1 MIYDFVVIGVP
12 AEIGGIGSTQQKL
25 RVRPGFDPIK
35 AKIGPDEYFFLS
47 RIDGQQTLR
56 DILLATGLPIERGL
70 AIVMRLRSLG
80 ALLLPG
86 ESGPNVMP
94 NANSPQ
100 ARPKPA
106 GAAAPPPAS
115 SAAVANSHPVPAGN
129 ASTEATSGVEA
140 TKTGIDLSLSDPT
153 SEELERLA
161 ESCDLPEPDRRRILA
176 MARLVNAGDPWK
188 MLGVGR
194 DADARSLKRAYFKL
208 SKDFHPDR
216 FYGRQLGSFAQQLS
230 HVFEGVSRAYD
241 KLLNPDKQGA
251 ANASA
256 VVEQFQT
263 PQEYAAELFS
273 RATAL
278 EVGGDPLAAMKLFSA
293 AVRLDPQTKYLRRS
307 ASCAL
312 AAEQPHTA
320 LDHAKKAQSNAPS
333 DPSLARLLASAF
345 KACGKLTDAEDVLV
359 MAMALKS
366 ENDVL
371 MAELRN
377 DLAEVRRLLNS

>member
-35 AKIGPDEYFFLS
+35 AQIGPDEYFFLS

-86 ESGPNVMP
+86 ESGPHVVP
-94 NANSPQ
+94 NANSAS
-100 ARPKPA
+100 ARPKPGGA
-106 GAAAPPPAS
+106 GAPPPAS
-115 SAAVANSHPVPAGN
+115 SAATGKSPTSPAANPSADAKAG
-129 ASTEATSGVEA
+129 V
-140 TKTGIDLSLSDPT
+140 GIDLSLADPT
-153 SEELERLA
+153 SDERERLA
-161 ESCDLPEPDRRRILA
+161 EPCDLSDPDRRRILA

-188 MLGVGR
+188 MLGVAR
-194 DADARSLKRAYFKL
+194 EADARALKRAYFKL

-216 FYGRQLGSFAQQLS
+216 FYGRQLGSFAHQLS
-230 HVFEGVSRAYD
+230 HVFEGVTRAYE
-241 KLLNPDKQGA
+241 KLLNPGKQAA
-251 ANASA
+251 ANPSA

-263 PQEYAAELFS
+263 PQDYAAELFS

-278 EVGGDPLAAMKLFSA
+278 EVGGDPLGAMKLFSA
-293 AVRLDPQTKYLRRS
+293 AIRLDPQPKYLRRS

-320 LDHAKKAQSNAPS
+320 LEYAKKAQSNAPS